1 MSLTRKMLSAMGI
14 EAEKIDQIIEGHTET
29 IQGLKD
35 EIAKYKADA
44 ESLPAVTK
52 ERDDWKKKHDEVLAK
67 QPDAAKVQA
76 EYDAYKKDVET
87 KATNA
92 KKSDA
97 LWTKLLAEGAN
108 PDAKELLLHGVDFE
122 AVKLNEK
129 GEADVSKAVDPI
141 KTTYAK
147 YFGKVTET
155 GAPRVSPPPGQASPE
170 KDKMSDAEWMAA
182 RQAEKA
188 KAKP

>member
-1 MSLTRKMLSAMGI
+1 MALTRKALSAMGI

-52 ERDDWKKKHDEVLAK
+52 ERDDWKKKHDDVLAK
-67 QPDAAKVQA
+67 QPDATKVQA
-76 EYDAYKKDVET
+76 DFDAYKKDVET

-108 PDAKELLLHGVDFE
+108 PDAKELLLHGVDFA
-122 AVKLNEK
+122 AVTLNEK
-129 GEADVSKAVDPI
+129 GEADVSKAIDPI

-147 YFGKVTET
+147 YFGEVTET
-155 GAPRVSPPPGQASPE
+155 GAQRKTPLTGQASPE
-170 KDKMSDAEWMAA
+170 KDKMSDSEWFAA
-182 RQAEKA
+182 QQAAKA
-188 KAKP
+188 KA

>member
-1 MSLTRKMLSAMGI
+1 MGI
-14 EAEKIDQIIEGHTET
+14 DADKIDQIIEMHSET
-29 IQGLKD
+29 VNGLKD

-52 ERDDWKKKHDEVLAK
+52 ERDEWKKKHDEVLAK

-76 EYDAYKKDVET
+76 DFDAYKKDVESR
-87 KATNA
+87 ATNA
-92 KKSDA
+92 KKSEA

-108 PDAKELLLHGVDFE
+108 PDAKELLLHGVDFDT
-122 AVKLNEK
+122 VTLNEK
-129 GEADVSKAVDPI
+129 GEADTSKVVDPI

-147 YFGKVTET
+147 YFGAVTET
-155 GAPRVSPPPGQASPE
+155 GAQRKTPLTGQASPE
-170 KDKMSDAEWMAA
+170 KDKMSDAEWFAA
-182 RQAEKA
+182 QQSAKA